1 MKNRLICT
9 QCRRFGCPLSM
20 LKKSLS
26 GAYLLKADL
35 GQICADCLT
44 PEEDMRICKETMDYA
59 LGRAS
64 RVTPAIQRK
73 H

>member
-1 MKNRLICT
+1 MKNKIIRT
-9 QCRRFGCPLSM
+9 QCRRCGCPISM
-20 LKKSLS
+20 LKKSLF
-26 GAYLLKADL
+26 GADLLKAEL

-64 RVTPAIQRK
+64 SVMPVIHRK